1 MPYDPGPKPMQAPR
15 ARTADQAPPDRTPGL
30 DDLLEVA
37 GAGGTVILIFS
48 NQVYLPILENWLTA
62 MHRIGID
69 NILVVTLD
77 EPTQRQMHTPGALC
91 RLLLCEDDLSAL
103 WHRRVALFVAI
114 VQRGYH
120 LNNSDVDVVWLKD
133 PRPEF
138 QLGSDAD
145 IVFSQGTLWP
155 IPCWERWQFILCC
168 NLFFLRATGPVRA
181 FMRHWPAHGSDSGD
195 DQVSFDLL
203 LLKRGMEWQIP
214 EPHSIPMPFGV
225 DITCSRQ
232 IMRGPADGL
241 RVAVLLQ
248 HLISA
253 VHLPNED
260 AYVLK
265 HCLDRADR
273 PDHPP
278 GAPGARLMGARR
290 SGPAGKMSAQ
300 TRTAGGD
307 ATPTSGAHPAAG
319 PERVHAAGKGGSAA
333 PCTRASVEVTGT
345 CRGSRLL
352 LGALPVAA

>member
-37 GAGGTVILIFS
+37 GAGGTVILTFS

-138 QLGSDAD
+138 QPRQRCRHRLLPRNPVAD
-145 IVFSQGTLWP
+145 PLL
-155 IPCWERWQFILCC
+155 ERWHSSLLQSVLPACHGASSGIHAPLAGAWVGQ
-168 NLFFLRATGPVRA
+168 RRRSGVVR
-181 FMRHWPAHGSDSGD
+181 S
-195 DQVSFDLL
+195 
-203 LLKRGMEWQIP
+203 
-214 EPHSIPMPFGV
+214 
-225 DITCSRQ
+225 
-232 IMRGPADGL
+232 
-241 RVAVLLQ
+241 VAVKAR
-248 HLISA
+248 HGM
-253 VHLPNED
+253 
-260 AYVLK
+260 
-265 HCLDRADR
+265 AD
-273 PDHPP
+273 P
-278 GAPGARLMGARR
+278 GAPQHSNAVRR
-290 SGPAGKMSAQ
+290 
-300 TRTAGGD
+300 
-307 ATPTSGAHPAAG
+307 
-319 PERVHAAGKGGSAA
+319 
-333 PCTRASVEVTGT
+333 
-345 CRGSRLL
+345 
-352 LGALPVAA
+352 